1 VPNFLFLIIGS
12 AGADAGRDINLKNR
26 LRFVSRVRH
35 ANPVY
40 RQHSRRKAMMKLP
53 RRQFLQFAGGAAAF
67 SVATTPRA
75 FGAWEPSE
83 RYPDP
88 AIKSLDPSFNKYR
101 LFNAGVER
109 LATGTRW
116 GEGPVYFG
124 DARCLIW
131 SDIPN
136 NRLMRYDD
144 VTGTVSIYREPSHHA
159 NGNRRDRQGRLV
171 TCEHETRRVTRTE
184 YDGTITV
191 LMDRFEGKRLNSPND
206 ICVKSDDSI
215 WFSDP
220 PFGIL
225 NNYQGNVS
233 PIELPSNI
241 YRLDPKTG
249 RATVVEGTLSRPN
262 GVEFS
267 PDETKCYIQDSGSN
281 PRHIYAYDVVGN
293 GTQLANRRVLI
304 TAEPEGTPDGF
315 RVDMDGNLWCG
326 WGMGSADLDGV
337 KVFNPEGKLIGF
349 IALPERC
356 ANLCFGGRKRNRLFM
371 AASHSLYALYLNA
384 QGTPGN

>member
-1 VPNFLFLIIGS
+1 MFA
-12 AGADAGRDINLKNR
+12 AGATAL
-26 LRFVSRVRH
+26 
-35 ANPVY
+35 
-40 RQHSRRKAMMKLP
+40 
-53 RRQFLQFAGGAAAF
+53 
-67 SVATTPRA
+67 SVAAMPRA
-75 FGAWEPSE
+75 FATWEPSE

-101 LFNAGVER
+101 LFNASVER
-109 LATGTRW
+109 LATGMRW
-116 GEGPVYFG
+116 CEGPVYFG

-136 NRLMRYDD
+136 NRLMRYDE
-144 VTGTVSIYREPSHHA
+144 VTGAISIYREPSNHA
-159 NGNRRDRQGRLV
+159 NGNRRDRQGRLL
-171 TCEHETRRVTRTE
+171 TCEHETRRITRTE
-184 YDGTITV
+184 YDGTITM
-191 LMDRFEGKRLNSPND
+191 LMDKFEGKPLNSPND

-249 RATVVEGTLSRPN
+249 RAIIVEGTLSRPN

-267 PDETKCYIQDSGSN
+267 PDEIKCYIQDSGSN
-281 PRHIYAYDVVGN
+281 PRYIYAYDVVDN
-293 GTQLANRRVLI
+293 GTRLANKRILI

-326 WGMGSADLDGV
+326 WGMGRADLDGV
-337 KVFNPEGKLIGF
+337 KVFNPEGKSIGF

>member
-1 VPNFLFLIIGS
+1 MR
-12 AGADAGRDINLKNR
+12 ARDT
-26 LRFVSRVRH
+26 
-35 ANPVY
+35 A
-40 RQHSRRKAMMKLP
+40 
-53 RRQFLQFAGGAAAF
+53 
-67 SVATTPRA
+67 
-75 FGAWEPSE
+75 
-83 RYPDP
+83 
-88 AIKSLDPSFNKYR
+88 
-101 LFNAGVER
+101 
-109 LATGTRW
+109 
-116 GEGPVYFG
+116 
-124 DARCLIW
+124 
-131 SDIPN
+131 
-136 NRLMRYDD
+136 
-144 VTGTVSIYREPSHHA
+144 SH
-159 NGNRRDRQGRLV
+159 D
-171 TCEHETRRVTRTE
+171 TE

-225 NNYQGNVS
+225 SNYQGNVS

-249 RATVVEGTLSRPN
+249 HATVVEGTLSRPN

-267 PDETKCYIQDSGSN
+267 PDETKCYIEDSGSN
-281 PRHIYAYDVVGN
+281 PRYIYAYDVVDN
-293 GTQLANRRVLI
+293 GMRLANKRILI

-326 WGMGSADLDGV
+326 WGMGRAELDGV
-337 KVFNPEGKLIGF
+337 KVFNPDGKPIGF

-371 AASHSLYALYLNA
+371 AASHSLFALYLNA